1 MSFGYSLYHYR
12 KERNP
17 VIQHLHV
24 VGATSP
30 GSAVELASIVER
42 VHVRESS
49 IRRLVR
55 GGWWV
60 SSTEDGRLYL
70 DVALVKRRAI
80 RSGIGQLVLMESVI
94 VVVVLLTAIQPE
106 TYLPPEILLL
116 ILGLLSV
123 MVVGFA
129 YLEAWPYF
137 YLRRKRV

>member
-1 MSFGYSLYHYR
+1 
-12 KERNP
+12 
-17 VIQHLHV
+17 
-24 VGATSP
+24 
-30 GSAVELASIVER
+30 
-42 VHVRESS
+42 VRESS

-94 VVVVLLTAIQPE
+94 VVVVLLAAIQPE
-106 TYLPPEILLL
+106 TYLPPEILLF